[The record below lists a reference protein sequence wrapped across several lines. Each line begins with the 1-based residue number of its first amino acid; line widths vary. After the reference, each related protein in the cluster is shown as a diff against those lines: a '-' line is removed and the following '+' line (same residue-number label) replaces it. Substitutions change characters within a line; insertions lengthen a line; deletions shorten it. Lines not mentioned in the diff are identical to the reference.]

1 MRTTRAATL
10 LLLAVVGVGVSNCS
24 SKVAVVC
31 DKLEG
36 CGLIERT
43 YAECVDVVETAF
55 ADDRIEDEALSK
67 CVDCLSFNFCSAIED
82 GACGD
87 LSKKGEGEP
96 GVCGDVVRQIREYYG
111 DGGDG

>member
-10 LLLAVVGVGVSNCS
+10 VLLATAGFFVSNCS

-36 CGLIERT
+36 CGLIERS
-43 YAECVDVVETAF
+43 YDECVDVVETAF
-55 ADDRIEDEALSK
+55 EDDRIEDEALTK

-87 LSKKGEGEP
+87 VSEEPSGDP
-96 GVCGDVVRQIREYYG
+96 GVCGEVITQLRELYG
-111 DGGDG
+111 DGG

>member
-1 MRTTRAATL
+1 MRTTRAAKL
-10 LLLAVVGVGVSNCS
+10 LLLALAAIGLPTCS

-31 DKLEG
+31 DKLDG
-36 CGLIERT
+36 CGLMERS
-43 YAECVDVVETAF
+43 YDECVDVVETAF
-55 ADDRIEDEALSK
+55 EDDQIEDEDLSK

-87 LSKKGEGEP
+87 LSAEATGKP

-111 DGGDG
+111 GAD

>member
-1 MRTTRAATL
+1 MRATRAATL
-10 LLLAVVGVGVSNCS
+10 LLLAVVATGVANCS

-36 CGLIERT
+36 CDLIERT
-43 YAECVDVVETAF
+43 YEECVDVVETAF
-55 ADDRIEDEALSK
+55 EDDRIEDEALSK

-87 LSKKGEGEP
+87 LSKNGKGDP
-96 GVCGDVVRQIREYYG
+96 GVCGDVVRQIREFYG
-111 DGGDG
+111 GGG

>member
-1 MRTTRAATL
+1 MRKTRAAKL
-10 LLLAVVGVGVSNCS
+10 LFIAVVGIGLPRCH

-36 CGLIERT
+36 CGLIERS
-43 YAECVDVVETAF
+43 YDECVDAVETAF
-55 ADDRIEDEALSK
+55 EDDRIEDEALAK

-87 LSKKGEGEP
+87 ISRNATGEP
-96 GVCGDVVRQIREYYG
+96 LVCGEVVQQMRELY
-111 DGGDG
+111 GGD

>member
-1 MRTTRAATL
+1 MRTTRAAKL
-10 LLLAVVGVGVSNCS
+10 LLLALAAIGLPTCS

-43 YAECVDVVETAF
+43 YDECVDVVETAF
-55 ADDRIEDEALSK
+55 EDDLIEDEALSK

-87 LSKKGEGEP
+87 MSEEPSGDP
-96 GVCGDVVRQIREYYG
+96 GVCGEVVQQIREYYG
-111 DGGDG
+111 GAD

>member
-10 LLLAVVGVGVSNCS
+10 VLLATVGVSVSTCS

-36 CGLIERT
+36 CGLIERD
-43 YAECVDVVETAF
+43 YDECVDVVETAF

-87 LSKKGEGEP
+87 LSKEGKGDP
-96 GVCGDVVRQIREYYG
+96 GVCGEVVRQIREYYG
-111 DGGDG
+111 GGD

>member
-10 LLLAVVGVGVSNCS
+10 LLFALAAPGLPACS

-31 DKLEG
+31 AKLDG
-36 CGLIERT
+36 CGLIERS
-43 YAECVDVVETAF
+43 YDECVDVVETAF
-55 ADDRIEDEALSK
+55 EDDRIEDEDLAK
-67 CVDCLSFNFCSAIED
+67 CVDCLSFNFCSAIEN

-87 LSKKGEGEP
+87 MSDAATGEP

-111 DGGDG
+111 GAD

>member
-10 LLLAVVGVGVSNCS
+10 LLLATTGLFASNCS

-36 CGLIERT
+36 CGLIERS
-43 YAECVDVVETAF
+43 YDECVDVIETAF
-55 ADDRIEDEALSK
+55 EDDRIEDEALSK
-67 CVDCLSFNFCSAIED
+67 CVDCLSFNFCSAIEG

-87 LSKKGEGEP
+87 VSEESSGDP
-96 GVCGDVVRQIREYYG
+96 GVCGEVVEQMRELYG
-111 DGGDG
+111 DGG